1 MDILEL
7 LSRISKLSD
16 ATTRECPQTEM
27 RKYSREFEAKRE
39 TDKKVRVCQKR
50 CQQTRVSV
58 IVDSLP
64 YFIYFILIH
73 VMR

>member
-1 MDILEL
+1 M
-7 LSRISKLSD
+7 
-16 ATTRECPQTEM
+16 RECPLTEM
-27 RKYSREFEAKRE
+27 RKYSREFEATRE

-58 IVDSLP
+58 LADSLP

-73 VMR
+73 AMR